1 MLLGQS
7 LCDMQGSR
15 ARWNSLDGVL
25 IFGWSGTALLG
36 GMLIDKI
43 GFGGTFCL
51 TALVQ
56 CIGVCFLLPLLFIV
70 PKDQAGHLLNTSGLT
85 AYSVTPEMSAHNV
98 MAEHD
103 VDVESPVEQ
112 LLASAR
118 THESQ
123 ELHVGDGSSGL
134 RA

>member
-1 MLLGQS
+1 MLLTQS
-7 LCDMQGSR
+7 LYDMQSSR

-56 CIGVCFLLPLLFIV
+56 CIGVSFLLPLLFIV
-70 PKDQAGHLLNTSGLT
+70 PKDQAGHLLDTSGLT
-85 AYSVTPEMSAHNV
+85 AYSVTPEMSTHNV
-98 MAEHD
+98 MAD
-103 VDVESPVEQ
+103 VDAEPPVEQ
-112 LLASAR
+112 LLPSAQAR
-118 THESQ
+118 QHQ
-123 ELHVGDGSSGL
+123 DLRVWDDSSSL
-134 RA
+134 RV

>member
-1 MLLGQS
+1 MLLRLS

-51 TALVQ
+51 TALAQ

-70 PKDQAGHLLNTSGLT
+70 PKHQAGHLLNTSALT
-85 AYSVTPEMSAHNV
+85 PYSVTPEMSSHNV
-98 MAEHD
+98 MAD
-103 VDVESPVEQ
+103 VDAELPVEHLQ
-112 LLASAR
+112 ASAQ
-118 THESQ
+118 THQSQ
-123 ELHVGDGSSGL
+123 ELHVGDGLSSL
-134 RA
+134 CA

>member
-1 MLLGQS
+1 MLLRQS
-7 LCDMQGSR
+7 AYDMQGSR

-36 GMLIDKI
+36 GVLIDKI

-70 PKDQAGHLLNTSGLT
+70 PKHQTEHLLDTSGLT
-85 AYSVTPEMSAHNV
+85 AYGVTPKMSADNA
-98 MAEHD
+98 MAD
-103 VDVESPVEQ
+103 MDVESPVEQ

-118 THESQ
+118 TRQ
-123 ELHVGDGSSGL
+123 G
-134 RA
+134 

>member
-1 MLLGQS
+1 
-7 LCDMQGSR
+7 MQGSR
-15 ARWNSLDGVL
+15 ARWNSLDGAL

-70 PKDQAGHLLNTSGLT
+70 PKHQGGHLPNTSGLT
-85 AYSVTPEMSAHNV
+85 AYCVTSEMSNYNV
-98 MAEHD
+98 MAD
-103 VDVESPVEQ
+103 VDAELPVEE
-112 LLASAR
+112 LLGSAR
-118 THESQ
+118 THQIQ
-123 ELHVGDGSSGL
+123 ELHVGDGSGGL

>member
-1 MLLGQS
+1 MLPRQS
-7 LCDMQGSR
+7 VCDMQGSR

-51 TALVQ
+51 TALFQ

-70 PKDQAGHLLNTSGLT
+70 PKHQAGHLLDTSGLT
-85 AYSVTPEMSAHNV
+85 AYSITPEMSTHSV
-98 MAEHD
+98 MAD

-118 THESQ
+118 TQENQ
-123 ELHVGDGSSGL
+123 ELHVGDESSSL
-134 RA
+134 HA